1 MSAFP
6 VSQPWQLSE
15 SAVLPLPRLLRWSE
29 QHQAL
34 LAWGAGLFLMVGLL
48 VGLLVPA
55 AGGRIIDKVLLI
67 AIPATWVSIL
77 LFVTVAFW
85 AAYGLVVES
94 RLPFL
99 IVQSVAPTGGMFTFL
114 SLWTGAIWMKG
125 SGGFWWAGDARQI
138 AGLVLLFLYLALIA
152 IPVVVSDRRRSD
164 RVSAVLAVFGV
175 AYVTL
180 LFFVVEWWR
189 VYEPVSSV
197 GAMSSTLLPQAMV
210 ALMCVSLGLW
220 LYSTLVA
227 LLRLRQIELE
237 RDSVP
242 WGVG

>member
-1 MSAFP
+1 MSVP
-6 VSQPWQLSE
+6 VSQPWLLSE

-29 QHQAL
+29 RHLAL
-34 LAWGAGLFLMVGLL
+34 LAWGAGAFLVVGLL
-48 VGLLVPA
+48 VGLLAPA
-55 AGGRIIDKVLLI
+55 DGDRFIDRVLLI
-67 AIPATWVSIL
+67 SIPATWVSIL

-99 IVQSVAPTGGMFTFL
+99 LVQSVVPTGGMFTFL

-125 SGGFWWAGDARQI
+125 SGGGWWVGDARQI

-152 IPVVVSDRRRSD
+152 MPVVISDRRRSD

-189 VYEPVSSV
+189 VYQPVSSM
-197 GAMSSTLLPQAMV
+197 GAISSALQPQAMV
-210 ALMCVSLGLW
+210 ALLCLSLGFW

-237 RDSVP
+237 RDFVP
-242 WGVG
+242 WGAG